1 MDNKLAVIAIVVED
15 YDQTEKV
22 NELLHVFRDYIVG
35 RLGVPYKQKGVSVIS
50 IILDA
55 PMESINSLSGKLG
68 MIKGISSKVLLTK

>member
-22 NELLHVFRDYIVG
+22 NELLHAFRDYIVG
-35 RLGVPYKQKGVSVIS
+35 RLGVPYKQKAVSVIS

>member
-15 YDQTEKV
+15 YYQTEKV
-22 NELLHVFRDYIVG
+22 NELLHEFRDYIVG
-35 RLGVPYKQKGVSVIS
+35 RLGVQYKQKAVSVIS